1 MALTAFLYFKST
13 NVQVL
18 MCLPFTDENREIV
31 VASGRLPTLVG
42 LLKEDKLVQLVLLV
56 VFNICVDSGMYHIL
70 LLSTTTAPFPR
81 IIHCRDFHMS
91 LPTYPSPP
99 PGSNA
104 TKRVCSRTSQQRK
117 VERERYKAR
126 RPPLLDRRSDP
137 RRDHLARW
145 SG

>member
-70 LLSTTTAPFPR
+70 LTAFNNDSPLPQDHTLPGLPYVPSDIPFAPHGSHAPER
-81 IIHCRDFHMS
+81 M
-91 LPTYPSPP
+91 LPNQP
-99 PGSNA
+99 A
-104 TKRVCSRTSQQRK
+104 TQGR
-117 VERERYKAR
+117 AR
-126 RPPLLDRRSDP
+126 GIQSCLPLLDQSGP
-137 RRDHLARW
+137 RREYLASW